1 MPESIDKYIAIEKN
15 KLAGGG
21 AWLWLLDID
30 IEGEETLHFVNNIE
44 NVTYRGTVYYKCNFQ
59 MAAYDKSE
67 PGRLSEV
74 ELSISN
80 ADLVAYVLPYV
91 NQYDGLV
98 GAAIARTPVNSKYLD
113 IDMSS
118 KSEEF
123 IVMGCS
129 AGEEWIAFTLGAP
142 SPLNR
147 KFPEKRF
154 FGAYCRYVGKFKG
167 IECGY
172 TGAETVCN
180 GTPEDCEDNK
190 SNLERFGGQPG
201 LRSKTV
207 RFA

>member
-1 MPESIDKYIAIEKN
+1 MPEQIDKYIAIEKN

-21 AWLWLLDID
+21 AWLWLLDVAIA
-30 IEGEETLHFVNNIE
+30 GESTLYLVNNIE
-44 NVTYRGTVYYKCNFQ
+44 NVTYRGQVYSKCNFQ

-74 ELSISN
+74 ELNITN
-80 ADLVAYVLPYV
+80 ADLAAAVAPYI
-91 NQYDGLV
+91 NAYDGLI
-98 GAAIARTPVNSKYLD
+98 GQTITRTPVNSKYLD
-113 IDMSS
+113 IDMSA
-118 KSEEF
+118 KAEDF

-129 AGEEWIAFTLGAP
+129 VGEEWISFVLGAP

-147 KFPEKRF
+147 KFPDKRF
-154 FGAYCRYVGKFKG
+154 FGAYCRYVGKFTE

-172 TGAETVCN
+172 VGAEAVCN

-190 SNLERFGGQPG
+190 NNLERFGGQPG